1 MIPISCNFKPHMGSP
16 TPFSCS
22 PTYLSTPSLVS
33 PAYPVRPTAV
43 PATATQLIESTST
56 TTQTLD
62 HVVSQASAHIF
73 AGHAGAASATPPPQ
87 TWSHSRSVLERD
99 RCGAMSDGITVSWV
113 SDQLHEL
120 LGHSD
125 RLTAEFLV
133 GLAKKAQSP
142 EAYVRKLQDTRA
154 LTVNQSV
161 RSFATELWGRVPHKQ
176 ATEKPARAREREIL
190 EQQARNRSYK
200 LLSDSEDDEPSGAAP
215 AVRSK
220 KREIRKEAK
229 RKRKNLRTEKASTW
243 ESESDEE
250 ATAMKRGRR
259 EESDSDEWE
268 K

>member
-1 MIPISCNFKPHMGSP
+1 
-16 TPFSCS
+16 
-22 PTYLSTPSLVS
+22 
-33 PAYPVRPTAV
+33 
-43 PATATQLIESTST
+43 
-56 TTQTLD
+56 
-62 HVVSQASAHIF
+62 
-73 AGHAGAASATPPPQ
+73 
-87 TWSHSRSVLERD
+87 
-99 RCGAMSDGITVSWV
+99 MSDGTVSWV

-142 EAYVRKLQDTRA
+142 EAYVRKLQDTRT

-161 RSFATELWGRVPHKQ
+161 RSFAAELWGRVPHKQ

-190 EQQARNRSYK
+190 QQQAWNRSYK
-200 LLSDSEDDEPSGAAP
+200 LLSDSEDDEVSRAAP
-215 AVRSK
+215 VRSK
-220 KREIRKEAK
+220 KRDKEAK

>member
-1 MIPISCNFKPHMGSP
+1 
-16 TPFSCS
+16 
-22 PTYLSTPSLVS
+22 
-33 PAYPVRPTAV
+33 
-43 PATATQLIESTST
+43 
-56 TTQTLD
+56 
-62 HVVSQASAHIF
+62 
-73 AGHAGAASATPPPQ
+73 
-87 TWSHSRSVLERD
+87 
-99 RCGAMSDGITVSWV
+99 MSDSTVSWV

-133 GLAKKAQSP
+133 GLAKKAQSL

-161 RSFATELWGRVPHKQ
+161 RSFAAELWGRVPHKQ
-176 ATEKPARAREREIL
+176 VTEKPARAREREIL
-190 EQQARNRSYK
+190 QQQARNRSYK
-200 LLSDSEDDEPSGAAP
+200 LLSDSEDDEVSGAAP
-215 AVRSK
+215 VRSK
-220 KREIRKEAK
+220 KREKKEAK

-250 ATAMKRGRR
+250 ASAMKRGRR

>member
-1 MIPISCNFKPHMGSP
+1 
-16 TPFSCS
+16 
-22 PTYLSTPSLVS
+22 
-33 PAYPVRPTAV
+33 
-43 PATATQLIESTST
+43 
-56 TTQTLD
+56 
-62 HVVSQASAHIF
+62 
-73 AGHAGAASATPPPQ
+73 
-87 TWSHSRSVLERD
+87 
-99 RCGAMSDGITVSWV
+99 MSDGITVSWV

-133 GLAKKAQSP
+133 GLAKKAQTP

-190 EQQARNRSYK
+190 QQQARNRSYK
-200 LLSDSEDDEPSGAAP
+200 LLSDSEDDEASSAAP
-215 AVRSK
+215 VRSK
-220 KREIRKEAK
+220 RREIRKEAK

-250 ATAMKRGRR
+250 ATAMKRGKRD
-259 EESDSDEWE
+259 ESDSDEWE

>member
-1 MIPISCNFKPHMGSP
+1 
-16 TPFSCS
+16 
-22 PTYLSTPSLVS
+22 
-33 PAYPVRPTAV
+33 
-43 PATATQLIESTST
+43 
-56 TTQTLD
+56 
-62 HVVSQASAHIF
+62 
-73 AGHAGAASATPPPQ
+73 
-87 TWSHSRSVLERD
+87 
-99 RCGAMSDGITVSWV
+99 MSDGITVSWV

-133 GLAKKAQSP
+133 GLAKKAQTP

-200 LLSDSEDDEPSGAAP
+200 LLSDSEDDEASGATP
-215 AVRSK
+215 VRSK
-220 KREIRKEAK
+220 KRERKEAK
-229 RKRKNLRTEKASTW
+229 RKRKNLRVEKTSTW

-250 ATAMKRGRR
+250 ATAMKRGKR